1 MLEEYASSGVAAVA
15 GARSDRAMNETPVAV
30 VTGASRGIGRA
41 GALALAE
48 VGFDVVV
55 SARTVKEGDGRA
67 APNSMREDRDPVV
80 VPGSLERTAEE
91 IEARGR
97 RALIVPM
104 DLLDADSVRALPT
117 AVIDQWGRIDVLYN
131 NAIYQGVGTLDRV
144 ADLTAASMLA
154 TFTGNFVHQVLLIQ
168 AVLPHMLEGGGGTI
182 IIMVSGSAR
191 LDPAAPAG
199 DGGWG
204 ILYSGSKAAFGR
216 VAGGLNA
223 EYLTSGVKSFNVD
236 PGNVI
241 TEARKAKTRDDDY
254 AATFGSEPAEATGKV
269 VAWLASDPGAD
280 RFLGKW
286 IFAPKLCSDL
296 GLLPGWTYTAG

>member
-1 MLEEYASSGVAAVA
+1 MT
-15 GARSDRAMNETPVAV
+15 ETPVAL

-48 VGFDVVV
+48 AGFDVVV
-55 SARTVKEGDGRA
+55 SARTVKEGDGRSA
-67 APNSMREDRDPVV
+67 ANSVRGTRDSHV

-104 DLLDADSVRALPT
+104 DLLDRESVSAAPAAAL
-117 AVIDQWGRIDVLYN
+117 DHWGRIDVLFN
-131 NAIYQGVGTLDRV
+131 NAIYQGLGTLDRI
-144 ADLTAASMLA
+144 ADLTPESMLNVL
-154 TFTGNFVHQVLLIQ
+154 TGNFVHQVLLIQ
-168 AVLPHMLEGGGGTI
+168 SVVPHMLERGGGTI
-182 IIMVSGSAR
+182 VNMVSGSAR
-191 LDPAAPAG
+191 LDPPAPPG

-223 EYLTSGVKSFNVD
+223 EYLTAGVKSFNVD
-236 PGNVI
+236 PGNVV
-241 TEARKAKTRDDDY
+241 TEARQANAPDDAY
-254 AATFGSEPAEATGKV
+254 AAAFGSEPAEATGRV
-269 VAWLASDPGAD
+269 VAWLATDPGAD

-296 GLLPGWTYTAG
+296 GLLPGWTFRPLGRFS